1 MHSDSSAEREW
12 RTESPEATEQAAA
25 ELVPLLQPDTLILL
39 QGELGAGKTTFVRG
53 LAKALGVQ
61 EPIRSPSFAL
71 VYEYTIRQPETLR
84 GLPLLHL
91 DLYRLETPQALATLG
106 LDELLERGG
115 VVVIEW
121 AERLENLPYPLPASD
136 VWEVAFAVN
145 PDGARL
151 IRWHRV

>member
-12 RTESPEATEQAAA
+12 RTESPEATEQAAT

-39 QGELGAGKTTFVRG
+39 KGELGAGKTTFVRG

-91 DLYRLETPQALATLG
+91 DLYRLETPQELATLG

-121 AERLENLPYPLPASD
+121 AERLENLPYPLPASH

-145 PDGARL
+145 PDGTRL